1 MNHCEF
7 TSQSFVP
14 GMICPQVVLIG
25 ERRDLRVLV
34 AGCDLDAASLA
45 QIR

>member
-1 MNHCEF
+1 MNLPVFCAGNDMPA
-7 TSQSFVP
+7 SSAYR
-14 GMICPQVVLIG
+14 
-25 ERRDLRVLV
+25 EREDLRVLV